1 MFDCFNTPTP
11 KNTDCNKIVIIERGP
26 RGPRGFTGPQG
37 QTGATGPQG
46 PQGAT
51 GPQGPQGP
59 QGVQGPQGATGAT
72 GATGPQGP
80 QGPQG
85 VQGPQGATGA
95 TGATGPQGPA
105 GENGLAA
112 YGGMYSSA
120 GTTVSLTTTPTPLT
134 LATALP
140 SKNVTDG
147 TNQLTVTNAGDYE
160 INYGLLGSINTA
172 STVTLTV
179 AANGTPVTSATTTGN
194 YEADEEFNLAGST
207 IATLAAGDVI
217 TLLGSAGASVT
228 LTPNGGT
235 NAYVTVKQLN
245 TPAP

>member
-11 KNTDCNKIVIIERGP
+11 KNTDCNRIVIIERGP

-46 PQGAT
+46 PQ
-51 GPQGPQGP
+51 
-59 QGVQGPQGATGAT
+59 

-147 TNQLTVTNAGDYE
+147 TNQLTVTNAGDY
-160 INYGLLGSINTA
+160 A
-172 STVTLTV
+172 
-179 AANGTPVTSATTTGN
+179 TGN